1 MPADSILLPIAA
13 AALFGACVGAWVL
26 SAPLKASARLHLRF
40 AAMLLSALAVGSVL
54 ALGDVAALLL
64 LPLSAPALALGA
76 LGRFARAPGP
86 VTATVA
92 LVAGLACGLGALV
105 SGFAMPALIVVILSG
120 LCVIAAGLHAMAAI
134 PAVSGV
140 ALVAAGLSFLQA
152 GAGAGTLLLM
162 AASVFGLARV
172 QLLRSTRSAW
182 RGAALP

>member
-1 MPADSILLPIAA
+1 MAFDSLQLLAA
-13 AALFGACVGAWVL
+13 VALFGACVGAWIL

-40 AAMLLSALAVGSVL
+40 AAMLLSALAVGTVL

-64 LPLSAPALALGA
+64 LPLSAPALALAA
-76 LGRFARAPGP
+76 LARFARTPGP

-105 SGFAMPALIVVILSG
+105 TGFAMPALIVVILSG
-120 LCVIAAGLHAMAAI
+120 LCVIAASLNAMAAI
-134 PAVSGV
+134 PALSGV
-140 ALVAAGLSFLQA
+140 ALAASGLCFLQA

-162 AASVFGLARV
+162 AAAVFGLARA
-172 QLLRSTRSAW
+172 QLLRSTSSAW